1 MPRKEK
7 KKIHLKFIE
16 RKINHFLAPCN
27 PFSSSTSFQRFSCKR
42 KCETDPFSYRALAL
56 LLILRPA
63 LPPFVSQNDA
73 LFISISSRVRFSTPV
88 GKFQWRHFNEVFYT
102 PSSPRRWVESA
113 LNLDRFFGTFKDS
126 PPGWKG
132 FPPPFFVLSLA
143 CWPALE
149 VYFPSLIIISIIIML
164 TTRCF
169 SPLRWQSGLEKLENV
184 ASHNPRELL
193 ILSIL
198 HQLWFGF
205 SGRSPSRTSSDSNL
219 ILVRGEESLEK
230 FPSPGGSVGSPCRG
244 LVDVVVG
251 RN

>member
-1 MPRKEK
+1 MR
-7 KKIHLKFIE
+7 
-16 RKINHFLAPCN
+16 NWSVFLSGLGTFADFKTCPS
-27 PFSSSTSFQRFSCKR
+27 P
-42 KCETDPFSYRALAL
+42 
-56 LLILRPA
+56 
-63 LPPFVSQNDA
+63 
-73 LFISISSRVRFSTPV
+73 VRFSKWRAFHLHQQSCPIFHPG
-88 GKFQWRHFNEVFYT
+88 GKISMKTFQWRHFNEVFYT

-184 ASHNPRELL
+184 ATHNPRELL

-205 SGRSPSRTSSDSNL
+205 SGRSTSRTSSDSNL

-230 FPSPGGSVGSPCRG
+230 FPSPDGSVGPPCRG